1 MNLAYQ
7 RRVAARLLKCGLD
20 RVWVDDRPEYQERID
35 EAVTR
40 DDVRQL
46 IVQKFIR
53 KHQKQG
59 VSRGRARHRDAQ
71 RAKGRQRGHG
81 SRRGHGKARTPKKE
95 AWMTRIRALRDEL
108 RQLRGTGIITA
119 SQYRHYYRRAKG
131 GMYNSRAHLRA
142 HIQTDGIEVEQ

>member
-46 IVQKFIR
+46 IIQKFIR
-53 KHQKQG
+53 KHQKRG
-59 VSRGRARHRDAQ
+59 ISRGRARHRDAQ

-108 RQLRGTGIITA
+108 RQLRGTGILTA
-119 SQYRHYYRRAKG
+119 SQYRHYSRRANG
-131 GMYNSRAHLRA
+131 RRYNSRAHLRA

>member
-20 RVWVDDRPEYQERID
+20 RVWIDDRTEIQERIG

-40 DDVRQL
+40 DDVRHL

-53 KHQKQG
+53 KHQKKG
-59 VSRGRARHRDAQ
+59 ISRGRARHRDAQ

-81 SRRGHGKARTPKKE
+81 ARRGHAAAPWHAAR
-95 AWMTRIRALRDEL
+95 RGGVRD
-108 RQLRGTGIITA
+108 RGRCPSSGA
-119 SQYRHYYRRAKG
+119 CG
-131 GMYNSRAHLRA
+131 
-142 HIQTDGIEVEQ
+142 

>member
-40 DDVRQL
+40 DDVRHL

-53 KHQKQG
+53 KHQKKG
-59 VSRGRARHRDAQ
+59 ISRGRARHRDAQ
-71 RAKGRQRGHG
+71 RAKGRQ
-81 SRRGHGKARTPKKE
+81 RGHGKARTPKKE

-108 RQLRGTGIITA
+108 RGLRVTGMLTA

-131 GMYNSRAHLRA
+131 GMYNSRAHLRS
-142 HIQTDGIEVEQ
+142 HIQTDGIEVKQ